1 MESEMAPG
9 TEDVAPPGVDEP
21 APPGLEEDE
30 VEAPPG
36 VELEKMDTKSQTPTA
51 PTETDG
57 TAPVSS
63 EALAYAGYP
72 SYGAYDA
79 STGYGYDPTYWN
91 YYSAGGYYPSA
102 YTASAS
108 AGRVSASLDM
118 VVGHPVI

>member
-1 MESEMAPG
+1 MASEGALD

-21 APPGLEEDE
+21 APPGMEDE

-36 VELEKMDTKSQTPTA
+36 VELEKTELKPESSTA
-51 PTETDG
+51 AVNYDG

-63 EALAYAGYP
+63 EALAYAGYS

-108 AGRVSASLDM
+108 TGEVSVLLFGG
-118 VVGHPVI
+118 GHLTKR